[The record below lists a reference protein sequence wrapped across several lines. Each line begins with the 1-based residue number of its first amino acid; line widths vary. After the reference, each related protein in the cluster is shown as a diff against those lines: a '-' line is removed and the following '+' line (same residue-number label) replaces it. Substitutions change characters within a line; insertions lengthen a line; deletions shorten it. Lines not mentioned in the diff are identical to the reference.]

1 MHCEGNLCPATTY
14 AAGTKMQ
21 DLKMGDRIFRSRIF
35 GAPKRG
41 VARIRPRRAGA
52 VAARGRGWDRE
63 TDRRTDTQ
71 PLHRR
76 CSAYCSG
83 IASKASLRYLSP
95 TDAVLKYLRSV
106 RSSDKELFDYTIAG
120 CIAYGRIKRYR
131 ETSVCMSQRRL

>member
-1 MHCEGNLCPATTY
+1 
-14 AAGTKMQ
+14 
-21 DLKMGDRIFRSRIF
+21 MGDRIFRSRIF

-41 VARIRPRRAGA
+41 VARVRPRRAGA
-52 VAARGRGWDRE
+52 VAAGGRGWDRQ
-63 TDRRTDTQ
+63 TDRRTDAQ

-76 CSAYCSG
+76 CSSYCSG

-95 TDAVLKYLRSV
+95 TDAVLKYLRSI

-131 ETSVCMSQRRL
+131 ETSVCLSQRRL